1 MSRSVR
7 HISAIDIPQK
17 ERTNENAYIR
27 RDNYPIYSGRR
38 PNSSFMQKLRQSN
51 TQALIT
57 GSCSNMREF
66 CTSIQGITAEVN
78 NLLTSIENFL
88 PLINTYLNSIQP
100 RETIA
105 IASDE
110 APKIVQNKI
119 PAENAGITPS
129 PSIPKQLRPEDIQ
142 QLLEN
147 PLIKNL
153 LNSFVQSTTAKNN

>member
-1 MSRSVR
+1 MSRNIR
-7 HISAIDIPQK
+7 RISAIDIAQK
-17 ERTNENAYIR
+17 EHPADTLPLHRDYYPPYPAR
-27 RDNYPIYSGRR
+27 RN
-38 PNSSFMQKLRQSN
+38 NSSILHRLRQSN

-66 CTSIQGITAEVN
+66 CSSIQGITAEVN

-105 IASDE
+105 ISSPE
-110 APKIVQNKI
+110 AENTAQNKV
-119 PAENAGITPS
+119 PAANTGTNPTTL
-129 PSIPKQLRPEDIQ
+129 PKLRPEDIQ

-147 PLIKNL
+147 PLVKNL
-153 LNSFVQSTTAKNN
+153 LSSFVQNAALPKNN